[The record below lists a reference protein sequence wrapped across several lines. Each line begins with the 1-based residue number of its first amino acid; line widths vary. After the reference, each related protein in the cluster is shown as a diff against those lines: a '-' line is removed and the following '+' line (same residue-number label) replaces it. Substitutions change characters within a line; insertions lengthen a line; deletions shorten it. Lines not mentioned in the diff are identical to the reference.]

1 MQKIT
6 VTTTIK
12 ANLEKVWACWTQPEH
27 IINWNFASEE
37 WCCPSATN
45 ELQNGGAFNWR
56 MESKD
61 GKMGFDFVGTYEKV
75 VENEL
80 ITYKMPDGRQVDIT
94 FTIAGE
100 EVIVKEI
107 FDPEQ
112 INSIELQ
119 RNGWQAILENF
130 KKHVESAA

>member
-1 MQKIT
+1 MEKIT

-12 ANLEKVWACWTQPEH
+12 ANIEKVWVYWTQPEH
-27 IINWNFASEE
+27 IIQWNFAAEE
-37 WCCPSATN
+37 WCCPRATN
-45 ELQNGGAFNWR
+45 ELQSGGSFNWR

-61 GKMGFDFVGTYEKV
+61 GKMGFDFVGTYDKII
-75 VENEL
+75 ENEL
-80 ITYKMPDGRQVDIT
+80 ISYKMPDGRQVDIT
-94 FTIAGE
+94 FEISGE

-112 INSIELQ
+112 INPIDLQ

-130 KKHVESAA
+130 KKHVESAV

>member
-1 MQKIT
+1 MEKIT

-12 ANLEKVWACWTQPEH
+12 ANIEKIWAYWTQPEH
-27 IINWNFASEE
+27 IIQWNFAAEE
-37 WCCPSATN
+37 WCCPRATN
-45 ELQNGGAFNWR
+45 ELQSGGSFNWR

-61 GKMGFDFVGTYEKV
+61 GKMGFDFVGTYDKII
-75 VENEL
+75 ENEL

-94 FTIAGE
+94 FESTGE

-112 INSIELQ
+112 INPIDLQ

-130 KKHVESAA
+130 KKHVESAV

>member
-1 MQKIT
+1 MEKIT

-12 ANLEKVWACWTQPEH
+12 ANLEKVWAYWTQPEH
-27 IINWNFASEE
+27 IIQWNFAAEE
-37 WCCPSATN
+37 WCCPRATN
-45 ELQNGGAFNWR
+45 ELQSGGSFNWR

-61 GKMGFDFVGTYEKV
+61 GKMGFDFVGTYDKII
-75 VENEL
+75 ENEL

-94 FTIAGE
+94 FESTGE

-112 INSIELQ
+112 INPIDLQ

-130 KKHVESAA
+130 KKHVESAV

>member
-80 ITYKMPDGRQVDIT
+80 ITYRMPDGRQVDIS
-94 FTIAGE
+94 FTVTGE

-112 INSIELQ
+112 ISSIELQ

>member
-6 VTTTIK
+6 VTTTIM

-27 IINWNFASEE
+27 IIHWNFASEE
-37 WCCPSATN
+37 WCCPKATN